1 MNRSGWLVEG
11 EGGEDKARTWAR
23 YVNTRFQQL
32 EVQPNSYRLVL
43 AMDSLSWDISKGKI
57 GRTPNLRWEEYVNY
71 I

>member
-43 AMDSLSWDISKGKI
+43 AMDSLS
-57 GRTPNLRWEEYVNY
+57 
-71 I
+71 